1 MHPDDPVTFAILAIY
16 LAGVLI
22 GIAVIRDRWPARLGL
37 ALVWPLGPIAFFVV
51 VAVLLVAAAILW
63 PIAILGATALV
74 GVAAW
79 FIM

>member
-1 MHPDDPVTFAILAIY
+1 VTFAILAIY
-16 LAGVLI
+16 LDGVLI

-37 ALVWPLGPIAFFVV
+37 ALVWPLGPIAFLVV
-51 VAVLLVAAAILW
+51 VAILLVAAAILW
-63 PIAILGATALV
+63 PIPILGATALV

>member
-1 MHPDDPVTFAILAIY
+1 MNADTSDILLTIY

-22 GIAVIRDRWPARLGL
+22 GIALIRDRWPARLGL
-37 ALVWPLGPIAFFVV
+37 ALVWPLGPIAFIVV
-51 VAVLLVAAAILW
+51 VAMLLVAAAILW
-63 PIAILGATALV
+63 PILLVGATALI

>member
-1 MHPDDPVTFAILAIY
+1 MTFAILAIY

-37 ALVWPLGPIAFFVV
+37 ALVWPLGPIAFVVV
-51 VAVLLVAAAILW
+51 VAILLVTAAILW
-63 PIAILGATALV
+63 PIPILGATALV

>member
-1 MHPDDPVTFAILAIY
+1 MAASDIVLTIY

-22 GIAVIRDRWPARLGL
+22 GIAVMRDRWPARVGL
-37 ALVWPLGPIAFFVV
+37 ALVWPLGLIAFVV
-51 VAVLLVAAAILW
+51 VVAILLVAAAILW
-63 PIAILGATALV
+63 PILILGATALI